1 MKILTSSFIICL
13 IVIIQSCSPILGLY
27 GVRNPKGISEKK
39 IINYSKRLAIPKD
52 AIYQLD
58 TSYFSFLASLK
69 MKLNDSMITDTLKK
83 KELKKLVQNHYQ
95 PLQALY
101 FNKKRNLE
109 SFQINCYAGGFPNLN
124 WERDGILTT
133 FPPKIQ
139 APLDSILSDSLL
151 ISFLKPMPNSAG
163 LKIDDYDYVVYV
175 FYSKFMGRQNK
186 RFINYIQENSKLSK
200 EKHVRVIYVNM
211 DNAYAI
217 SNIW

>member
-27 GVRNPKGISEKK
+27 GVRNPKEISEKK

-101 FNKKRNLE
+101 FNKKKKL
-109 SFQINCYAGGFPNLN
+109 
-124 WERDGILTT
+124 GI
-133 FPPKIQ
+133 I
-139 APLDSILSDSLL
+139 SDQLL
-151 ISFLKPMPNSAG
+151 RWWF
-163 LKIDDYDYVVYV
+163 
-175 FYSKFMGRQNK
+175 
-186 RFINYIQENSKLSK
+186 SKLKLGKRWYFNYFPTKNSG
-200 EKHVRVIYVNM
+200 
-211 DNAYAI
+211 A
-217 SNIW
+217 S